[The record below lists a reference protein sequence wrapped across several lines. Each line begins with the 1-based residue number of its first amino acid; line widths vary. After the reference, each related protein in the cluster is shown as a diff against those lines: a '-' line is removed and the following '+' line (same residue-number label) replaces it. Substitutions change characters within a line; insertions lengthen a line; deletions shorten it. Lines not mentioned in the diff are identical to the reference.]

1 MRRPS
6 ALDRMVQTFQ
16 HNWETNPQFRAMWS
30 GGLGLTIIVMMCA
43 CLGFAFTFASAAAA
57 SFSSSGGPSSSY
69 GAPPSGTP
77 RAGGVDSNI
86 TFPTQTV
93 PPWGA
98 QQVPAGVPIPPSL
111 TPAPSPTALPTPTP
125 VPTSPAGPGGG
136 GGGGGGGGTV
146 TVTSSTFKGGQ
157 PGSVQ
162 VHTSVPSVQVNVFV
176 KSWPGGLPSPQN
188 IGSTDSAGN
197 GTIYTSNVPA
207 GCNGQ
212 VVLWVT
218 ANGSGTT
225 TATGTCTP

>member
-6 ALDRMVQTFQ
+6 ALDRMVQNFQ

-30 GGLGLTIIVMMCA
+30 GGLGLTIVVMMCA
-43 CLGFAFTFASAAAA
+43 CLGFAFTFAGAAAA
-57 SFSSSGGPSSSY
+57 SFSPSGGSNNSY
-69 GAPPSGTP
+69 APPPGGTA
-77 RAGGVDSNI
+77 RAGSVDSTVN
-86 TFPTQTV
+86 FPTQTV

-111 TPAPSPTALPTPTP
+111 TPAPSPTALPTATP
-125 VPTSPAGPGGG
+125 VPTTTGGG

-146 TVTSSTFKGGQ
+146 TVTGSTFKGGQ
-157 PGSVQ
+157 TGSVH
-162 VHTSVPSVQVNVFV
+162 VHTSVPNVQVNVFV

-188 IGSTDSAGN
+188 IGSTDDSGN
-197 GTIYTSNVPA
+197 GTISISTTPA